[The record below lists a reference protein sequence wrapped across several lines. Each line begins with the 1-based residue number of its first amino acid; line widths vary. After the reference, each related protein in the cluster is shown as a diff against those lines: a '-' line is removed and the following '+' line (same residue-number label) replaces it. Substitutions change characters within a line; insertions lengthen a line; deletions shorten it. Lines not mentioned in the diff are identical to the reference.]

1 MSGDTPPGSAE
12 LVIIGGGLAGVGTAY
27 YAAKRGVAAIVL
39 EKGEVG
45 CEQSSRAWGY
55 VRQQERDPLE
65 LAMMMAS
72 NALWRNLE
80 FVAYGACF
88 FNQVWSYGQSCR

>member
-12 LVIIGGGLAGVGTAY
+12 FVIIGGGLAGVGTAY

-55 VRQQERDPLE
+55 VRQ
-65 LAMMMAS
+65 
-72 NALWRNLE
+72 
-80 FVAYGACF
+80 
-88 FNQVWSYGQSCR
+88 